1 MTALQVRKQAAVLAV
16 IVLMVSLAVLVG
28 CGSGSD
34 GSSGGGTGG
43 SASASPSADQ
53 PIFRLASVNDPYDSL
68 NPFNAR
74 FSSSFTAITLMY
86 PNLVEFSSALEPI
99 PDLADSWEMSAD
111 GLTWTFKLHPG
122 AVWTDGEPIT
132 AADVVFTLETVMK
145 YKDDAGAYLN
155 TFIPAVSGA
164 TAVDDTTV
172 ELALSAPSATLLSD
186 IYLLP
191 ILPEHVWAPLAT
203 GDGSQ
208 LKTPTN
214 DPAKGEVVVAGPF
227 AIEKLDVKGTS
238 IYKRVDTFYGT
249 KPLVTGYGFQLFT
262 NADAVVQALKT
273 DQIDAAYF
281 LPASSAAAF
290 ADGSGFQVEGF
301 GQLPWFLAPNCSK
314 NFTSHPEM
322 HEPAVRQ
329 ALSLAIDR
337 TPLIDSVNR
346 GFAAT
351 GGWPLLDAYVPQFL
365 SQPMTVPAQD
375 VAAANQLLDDLGYAK
390 GGDGIR
396 VADGVKMSY
405 DILVYAPWRATDG
418 RSADLIRQDFA
429 AIGVEAK
436 PKLMDDPYTAMWG
449 NDYKDYAFLLT
460 AWGVS
465 PDPAGMLIL
474 STSALLGASNPTGYS
489 DGTFDKLYDEQA
501 AELDLEKR
509 KALIDEMAGMLQDQ
523 QVYIPLYAGQVIT
536 AWSDKWTG
544 VQEAGSPLGFYMPL
558 NKQIFNALAVQQ

>member
-1 MTALQVRKQAAVLAV
+1 M
-16 IVLMVSLAVLVG
+16 
-28 CGSGSD
+28 
-34 GSSGGGTGG
+34 
-43 SASASPSADQ
+43 
-53 PIFRLASVNDPYDSL
+53 NDPYDSL

-74 FSSSFTAITLMY
+74 YSSSFTAITLMY
-86 PNLVEFSSALEPI
+86 PNLVEFSSTLEAI
-99 PDLADSWEMSAD
+99 PDLADSWESSAD

-132 AADVVFTLETVMK
+132 AADVVFTIETVLK
-145 YKDDAGAYLN
+145 YKDDASAYLN
-155 TFIPAVSGA
+155 TFIPVVTGA
-164 TAVDDTTV
+164 TAVDDATV
-172 ELALSAPSATLLSD
+172 QLTLSAPSATLLSD
-186 IYLLP
+186 MYMVP

-203 GDGSQ
+203 GDGSK

-214 DPAKGEVVVAGPF
+214 DPAKEDVVVAGPF
-227 AIEKLDVKGTS
+227 IIEKLDLKGTS

-249 KPLVTGYGFQLFT
+249 KPLITGYGFQLFT
-262 NADAVVQALKT
+262 NADAAVQGLKT

-281 LPASSAAAF
+281 LPASSATAF
-290 ADGSGFQVEGF
+290 QEGTGFAVQGF

-314 NFTSHPEM
+314 NYTAHPEM
-322 HEPAVRQ
+322 QDPKVRQ
-329 ALSLAIDR
+329 AFSLAIDR
-337 TPLIDSVNR
+337 QPLIDSVNR

-351 GGWPLLDAYVPQFL
+351 GGWPLLDAYVPQYL

-405 DILVYAPWRATDG
+405 DILVYAPFRATDG

-436 PKLMDDPYTAMWG
+436 PKLLDDPYTAMWG
-449 NDYKDYAFLLT
+449 NDYTDYAFLLT
-460 AWGVS
+460 GWGVS

-474 STSALLGASNPTGYS
+474 STSALLGSSNPTGYS
-489 DGTFDKLYDEQA
+489 DPTYDKLYDEQA
-501 AELDLEKR
+501 AELDAAKR
-509 KALIDEMAGMLQDQ
+509 KAIIDEMAGMLQDQ
-523 QVYIPLYAGQVIT
+523 QVYVPLYSGQVIT

-544 VQEAGSPLGFYMPL
+544 VQDAGSPLGFYMPL